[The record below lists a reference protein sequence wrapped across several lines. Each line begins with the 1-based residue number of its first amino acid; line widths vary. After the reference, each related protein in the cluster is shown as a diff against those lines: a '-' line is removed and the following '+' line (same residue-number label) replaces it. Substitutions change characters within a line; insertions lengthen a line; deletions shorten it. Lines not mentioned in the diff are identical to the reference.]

1 MKLGGRMKAGFQ
13 PSREVA
19 LCTGNSRRRW
29 WYPVRVREEKTNTLQ
44 EPQEGK
50 LDSDSGKI

>member
-1 MKLGGRMKAGFQ
+1 MKAGFQ

-29 WYPVRVREEKTNTLQ
+29 LHPVRVREEKTNMLQ